1 MKISVCVVQPLYQIN
16 IGYIARVMKNFGVKS
31 LYLLKPRCNYLGSKA
46 IMYSKH
52 ARSVI
57 ENAKIVESID
67 EARRASRSNI
77 VVGTTGIWQKSSQA
91 FYNVQNPRDFAK
103 HNKSKNVLIVLG
115 RDDTG
120 LTHNEIMSCDANVFI
135 ETDSTYPVL
144 NISHALAILL
154 YEFTRA
160 KISRQYNFE
169 SFKSSARTKDVII
182 KLFSKVVEENT
193 QIRDK
198 KAVKMAFKH
207 VINRSMPTEKE
218 LRALM
223 IALHK

>member
-16 IGYIARVMKNFGVKS
+16 LGYIARAMKNFGVKN
-31 LYLLKPRCNYLGSKA
+31 LYLVKPRCNHLGKKA

-52 ARSVI
+52 ARSVL
-57 ENAKIVESID
+57 ENAKIVGSID
-67 EARRASRSNI
+67 EARLSSKSSI

-91 FYNVQNPRDFAK
+91 FYNVQNPVDFAK
-103 HNKSKNVLIVLG
+103 CNKSKSVLIVLG

-120 LTHNEIMSCDANVFI
+120 LTSSEMMSCDATVFI
-135 ETDSTYPVL
+135 EADSAYPVL
-144 NISHALAILL
+144 NISHALAIIL
-154 YEFTRA
+154 YEFTRP
-160 KISRQYNFE
+160 KTRSQYSFE
-169 SFKSSARTKDVII
+169 SFAASSRTKASII
-182 KLFSKVVEENT
+182 KLFSKIVDENA

-198 KAVKMAFKH
+198 KAVKMAFSH
-207 VINRSMPTEKE
+207 VISRSMPTEKE